1 MRYFPELAR
10 KKQDISLLLKVCP
23 TCLGDLVPLS
33 RAADDS
39 LRCMQCNE
47 TLQPATARRS
57 ALPLPKLA
65 TLAADSFPAQEPSL
79 PRTGARFG

>member
-1 MRYFPELAR
+1 MRYFPKRAR
-10 KKQDISLLLKVCP
+10 RKQDISLLLKVCP

-33 RAADDS
+33 SDAGDS

-47 TLQPATARRS
+47 TVQPATARPS

-65 TLAADSFPAQEPSL
+65 TLPGDFFPEQEPSL
-79 PRTGARFG
+79 P

>member
-1 MRYFPELAR
+1 MRYFPKRAR
-10 KKQDISLLLKVCP
+10 EKQDISLLLKVCP

-33 RAADDS
+33 SDTADR

-47 TLQPATARRS
+47 TVQPATVRPS

-65 TLAADSFPAQEPSL
+65 TLPGDFFSEQGPSV
-79 PRTGARFG
+79 P